1 MKLVAACAVA
11 LALAAPASAAV
22 VATAAQ
28 NGKTVR
34 LKQGE
39 ILAIVL
45 DSNPSTGSSWKL
57 VGRTG
62 PVLSAPGQGLVSP
75 KAQGMVG
82 VPGVAGRHRQPC
94 APHQKEL
101 ETIVDLRLHGSDRR
115 ARLLRLAG
123 SRQDDGEQ
131 RTLRKFP
138 DPSPDQREIGARQ
151 RIVGAQP
158 VRIVL
163 LRATHA
169 EPGAPQDV
177 GGPLVAPQPEHPQ
190 EPRIPPAASAAT

>member
-1 MKLVAACAVA
+1 VKLVAACAVA

-34 LKQGE
+34 LKRGE

-62 PVLSAPGQGLVSP
+62 PVLSAPGQGLVAP

-82 VPGVAGRHRQPC
+82 VPGVAVFTFQATQPGRT
-94 APHQKEL
+94 A
-101 ETIVDLRLHGSDRR
+101 V
-115 ARLLRLAG
+115 RLAYIG
-123 SRQDDGEQ
+123 PDRKVVQ
-131 RTLRKFP
+131 RYTLN
-138 DPSPDQREIGARQ
+138 
-151 RIVGAQP
+151 V
-158 VRIVL
+158 VV
-163 LRATHA
+163 HA
-169 EPGAPQDV
+169 
-177 GGPLVAPQPEHPQ
+177 
-190 EPRIPPAASAAT
+190 